1 MQPRT
6 PLTLATRARCWL
18 MLNLVFSSTHKS
30 FSIKLLSHWLISS
43 MSWCLHLFPHW
54 VQDLA
59 LLIVELREVPA
70 VPFLQPTEVSLD
82 GYTTLW
88 HINHSFQFGV
98 AGKLAKG
105 TLCPIIPAAN
115 EAVKQGWTR
124 RVTPGIQ
131 SLVGA
136 LQSDSMPLTTNLWSQ
151 PLNQFSSQITGC
163 LSST

>member
-1 MQPRT
+1 
-6 PLTLATRARCWL
+6 
-18 MLNLVFSSTHKS
+18 
-30 FSIKLLSHWLISS
+30 
-43 MSWCLHLFPHW
+43 MSWCLHFFPHR

-59 LLIVELREVPA
+59 LLIVELHEVPA
-70 VPFLQPTEVSLD
+70 VPFLQPTEVPLD

-115 EAVKQGWTR
+115 EDVKQGWTQ

-131 SLVGA
+131 SLVAA
-136 LQSDSMPLTTNLWSQ
+136 LQPDSMPLTINLWSQ
-151 PLNQFSSQITGC
+151 PLNQ
-163 LSST
+163 